1 MVSLDMGSMNTL
13 TEFAGDTSIH
23 GLVFMVKSSASVGR
37 RLLWTL
43 LFVGAITYASIQIN
57 SIIECKISIFT

>member
-1 MVSLDMGSMNTL
+1 MGSMNTL

-43 LFVGAITYASIQIN
+43 LFIGALAYASVQIKT
-57 SIIECKISIFT
+57 IIELTIDKDV